1 MNHQSATYHDLVKVS
16 HSRELENALDRA
28 VENAILQGYNN
39 PGCGI
44 MVTRHDHRTFTV
56 ELSPDVPYGTIFE
69 QLRFGP
75 DPRQQRE
82 AGSWQPQETTHVQVG
97 I

>member
-1 MNHQSATYHDLVKVS
+1 MNHQSATYQDLVKVS
-16 HSRELENALDRA
+16 HSGEFENALDRA

-39 PGCGI
+39 PGRGI

-69 QLRFGP
+69 QLGFGL
-75 DPRQQRE
+75 DPRQHPE
-82 AGSWQPQETTHVQVG
+82 AGSWQLQETTHVQVS